1 VSRVPVAFILLS
13 AWLGAGVLFATV
25 VAPAAFAVLP
35 SRELAGA
42 LVGRVLPVIFISGII
57 VAAAGLLLDRSGA
70 GRLPRVRRGALVAVA
85 LCCAVAQF
93 VVAPMIERTRR
104 EIAGPIEQLAPRD
117 PRRVAFGQLHAISVG
132 WLGLAMLGAATT
144 VMLASMAPRPRRA
157 TLGDPLTSASR

>member
-1 VSRVPVAFILLS
+1 MSRVPVAFILLS

-57 VAAAGLLLDRSGA
+57 VAVAGLLLDRSGA
-70 GRLPRVRRGALVAVA
+70 GRLPRVRRGALVAVE
-85 LCCAVAQF
+85 L
-93 VVAPMIERTRR
+93 RNRR

>member
-1 VSRVPVAFILLS
+1 MPAAFILLS

-42 LVGRVLPVIFISGII
+42 LVGRVLPVIFVSGIV
-57 VAAAGLLLDRSGA
+57 VATAGLLLDRSGA

-93 VVAPMIERTRR
+93 VET
-104 EIAGPIEQLAPRD
+104 
-117 PRRVAFGQLHAISVG
+117 
-132 WLGLAMLGAATT
+132 
-144 VMLASMAPRPRRA
+144 
-157 TLGDPLTSASR
+157 

>member
-1 VSRVPVAFILLS
+1 VSRMPVAFILLS

-35 SRELAGA
+35 SRALAGA
-42 LVGRVLPVIFISGII
+42 LVGRVLPVLFVSGIV

-85 LCCAVAQF
+85 LCCAAAQF
-93 VVAPMIERTRR
+93 IVAPMIERTRR
-104 EIAGPIEQLAPRD
+104 EIAGPIEQLAAGD

-132 WLGLAMLGAATT
+132 WLGLAMISAATT
-144 VMLASMAPRPRRA
+144 VVLAAMAPRPRRA
-157 TLGDPLTSASR
+157 TLGDPLTGASG

>member
-1 VSRVPVAFILLS
+1 MSGMPVAFILLS

-35 SRELAGA
+35 SRALAGA
-42 LVGRVLPVIFISGII
+42 LVGRVLPVIFVSGIV

-70 GRLPRVRRGALVAVA
+70 GRLPRVRRGALGVVA

-93 VVAPMIERTRR
+93 IVAPMIERTRR
-104 EIAGPIEQLAPRD
+104 EIAGPIEHLAPRD
-117 PRRVAFGQLHAISVG
+117 PRRVAFGRLHAISVG

-144 VMLASMAPRPRRA
+144 VVLASLAPRSRRV
-157 TLGDPLTSASR
+157 TLGDPLTGASG